1 MPRNTLIL
9 ITVLV
14 LATVGLFGLAVY
26 SLKNPPQAS
35 LKPSPIITK
44 APSPTLIPAPTLYF
58 SSDALVVAR
67 GTRGKLS
74 VMLDTH
80 GFSVAQVQL
89 DLAYDASVFGNVVV
103 APGLMDKLPL
113 AMTSKP

>member
-26 SLKNPPQAS
+26 SLKNPPQAPA
-35 LKPSPIITK
+35 KPTLITK
-44 APSPTLIPAPTLYF
+44 APTLTPVPAPTLYF
-58 SSDALVVAR
+58 SSDALTLAR
-67 GTRGKLS
+67 GTRGKLG

-89 DLAYDASVFGNVVV
+89 DLAYDTSVFGNVVV
-103 APGLMDKLPL
+103 APGLVDKLPL
-113 AMTSKP
+113 A